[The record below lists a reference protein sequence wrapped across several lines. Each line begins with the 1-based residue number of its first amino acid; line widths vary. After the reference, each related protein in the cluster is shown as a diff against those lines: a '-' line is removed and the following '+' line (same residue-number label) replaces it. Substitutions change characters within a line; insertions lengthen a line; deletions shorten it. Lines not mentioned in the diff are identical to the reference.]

1 MANAT
6 PTSKATMTPHA
17 AINPKAH
24 KSKVL
29 TIERGSECA
38 SLWFSEVGGVLE
50 FAMGHYK
57 NCVKV
62 ENSPSRACPY
72 DKVSL

>member
-6 PTSKATMTPHA
+6 PTSKATITPHA

-24 KSKVL
+24 TSKVPA
-29 TIERGSECA
+29 IERGSECA
-38 SLWFSEVGGVLE
+38 SLGFSEGGGVLE
-50 FAMGHYK
+50 FAIGHYK
-57 NCVKV
+57 NCVEV
-62 ENSPSRACPY
+62 ANSASRACPY